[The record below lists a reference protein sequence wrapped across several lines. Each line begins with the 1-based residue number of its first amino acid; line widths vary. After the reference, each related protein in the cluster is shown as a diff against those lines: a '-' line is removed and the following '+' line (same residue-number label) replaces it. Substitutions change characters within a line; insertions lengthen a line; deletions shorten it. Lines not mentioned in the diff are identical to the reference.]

1 MYLVTKRFFD
11 VVFSMTGLILLSP
24 LLLLIIILLR
34 WKGDGEIF
42 YFQERVGHRNRNF
55 RIWKFSSMLKN
66 SINMGNKTVTLRN
79 DPRITPIGKY
89 LRITKINELP
99 QIINV
104 VLGDMSLVGARPLI
118 PNSFKKYSQAV
129 QDKIYITRPGVTGI
143 GSLVFRDEEKLVTA
157 VRNMGFE
164 PLDYYAKYIYPY
176 KGALEMWYQENI
188 SFSTDLKILLLTF
201 WQILFPK
208 SELTFKI
215 MRGMPKRPDEL
226 TVNSL
231 LSLGPAG
238 LKLKSVDEK
247 K

>member
-1 MYLVTKRFFD
+1 MYLTAKYLFD
-11 VVFSMTGLILLSP
+11 FLISLLGL
-24 LLLLIIILLR
+24 IILLPIFIPIILILR
-34 WKGDGEIF
+34 FTGDREII
-42 YFQERVGHRNRNF
+42 YFQERIGHKQKPF
-55 RIWKFSSMLKN
+55 IIWKFSSMLKN
-66 SINMGNKTVTLRN
+66 SINMGSKTVTLRN
-79 DPRITPIGKY
+79 DPRITPMGKY
-89 LRITKINELP
+89 LRITKINEIL
-99 QIINV
+99 QLVNV
-104 VLGDMSLVGARPLI
+104 LEGNMSLVGARPLI

-129 QDKIYITRPGVTGI
+129 QDKIYNTRPGVTGI

-157 VRNMGFE
+157 VRNMGIE

-215 MRGMPKRPDEL
+215 MRGLPKRPDEL
-226 TVNSL
+226 TVNGL

-238 LKLKSVDEK
+238 LGLKPVAEK
-247 K
+247 N